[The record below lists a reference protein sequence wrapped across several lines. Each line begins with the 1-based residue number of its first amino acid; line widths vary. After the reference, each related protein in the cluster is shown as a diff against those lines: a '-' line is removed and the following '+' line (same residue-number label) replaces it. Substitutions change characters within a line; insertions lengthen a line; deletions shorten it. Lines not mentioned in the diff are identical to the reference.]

1 MAKFKVIAQISYLL
15 ECEVEAENW
24 SEARELAYQ
33 LDGGDFKEIDGSS
46 LWEIEDVQLVEDD
59 SIINAVKSINKD
71 IREGLV

>member
-24 SEARELAYQ
+24 SEARELSYQ

-46 LWEIEDVQLVEDD
+46 LWEIEDVIL
-59 SIINAVKSINKD
+59 
-71 IREGLV
+71 